1 MAGENISQDNITLN
15 LGLGGANVATDFVE
29 VHGPSGGHYQYV
41 KVDFGGD
48 GASSAVTS
56 TNPFPVRVKE
66 INQSWQTLPVG
77 GDTQGGP
84 IPVTG
89 TFDIGTI
96 GVTIGAVTNDIRS
109 VAVGVTFG
117 VMNAVASGTQEG
129 YGPAGTYLAVGG
141 TVAVA
146 SIALPAAM
154 TFGTS
159 TADTS
164 HASGLSSG
172 FTCSAGIKIKNF
184 QGQGGD
190 AILTIG
196 NSGDLAGG
204 LSGGAYLLGVGEE
217 IFIEIDNIDR
227 LNFSAVTE
235 GGNSTA
241 VFTYQAS

>member
-1 MAGENISQDNITLN
+1 MAGTDIDQDNITLN
-15 LGLGGANVATDFVE
+15 LGIGGADVATDYVATY
-29 VHGPSGGHYQYV
+29 GSSGGHFQYV

-48 GASSAVTS
+48 GATSRVTS
-56 TNPFPVRVKE
+56 TNPFPVRLSE
-66 INQSWQTLPVG
+66 LNASWKTVPVG

-84 IPVTG
+84 VPVTG

-96 GVTIGAVTNDIRS
+96 GVTINAVTNDLRS
-109 VAVGVTFG
+109 IAEGVTFG
-117 VMNAVASGTQEG
+117 IVNAISSENQIG
-129 YGPAGTYLAVGG
+129 YGHAGSYLAVGG

-146 SIALPAAM
+146 SIALPTAM
-154 TFGTS
+154 TFGTL

-164 HASGLSSG
+164 HASGFSSS
-172 FTCSAGIKIKNF
+172 FTCSAGIKVKNF

-196 NSGDLAGG
+196 NTGELAGG

-227 LNFSAVTE
+227 LNFSAIAE